1 MSINFEEIL
10 SVENG
15 NFEEQNKFL
24 ESSTVMINYCVVII
38 IIIIIIII
46 NA

>member
-10 SVENG
+10 SVANG
-15 NFEEQNKFL
+15 NFEEQNEFL
-24 ESSTVMINYCVVII
+24 ESSTITINCVI